1 MKGEQDIALAT
12 LEGKLEDVLAD
23 LIEGLV
29 SCQEILLPQF
39 FGFLYASDG
48 VLYRSLR
55 VHYLCHLSDLII
67 HHLMIPGQYLLT
79 EHPID
84 FLNP

>member
-1 MKGEQDIALAT
+1 MKGEQDVALAT
-12 LEGKLEDVLAD
+12 LESKLEDILAE
-23 LIEGLV
+23 LGEGLA
-29 SCQEILLPQF
+29 SCQEILLPEL

-48 VLYRSLR
+48 VLDRGLR

-79 EHPID
+79 
-84 FLNP
+84 

>member
-1 MKGEQDIALAT
+1 VKGEQDIALAT
-12 LEGKLEDVLAD
+12 LEGKLEDVLAE
-23 LIEGLV
+23 LGEGLA
-29 SCQEILLPQF
+29 SCQEILLPEL

-48 VLYRSLR
+48 VFDRSLR

-79 EHPID
+79 EHPVD